1 MTVYRKKF
9 WTVLFACAFFALTFF
24 APSAYKSALAEEETY
39 VSVSTE
45 EELREAVKNIY
56 VKLEADIELTS
67 VLKIENSVVLD
78 MGSYTLS
85 GAGLEFQKSVII
97 KKGKAGSRISAPV
110 KSLKNY
116 THAAQVVAD
125 SVVLSGGTNYLV
137 NGGTVKELTL
147 ESGSLYCNG
156 CTLERLTVNSG
167 SVTVENG
174 TFGFDPSPY
183 VTDSAKGVMKNGDV
197 YQVGKWVSTETEHW
211 VVDENNAQPHTYG
224 EWKTKTPASCT
235 SPEIEE
241 AVCICGHSITR
252 EGDPKTEH
260 SFSEEYFFDESGH
273 WHVCECGAKND
284 VQSHLYDWSA
294 DRGVCR
300 YCGYVKMRDG
310 SSVDNGVSPSK
321 DGISKGG
328 LTAIAIV
335 CVLAAAGGTFAVVWF
350 KVKKKTWKD
359 IALLFRRNDKK

>member
-9 WTVLFACAFFALTFF
+9 WTILFACAFFALTFF
-24 APSAYKSALAEEETY
+24 APSAYKPALAEEKTY

-45 EELREAVKNIY
+45 EELKEAVENIY

-67 VLKIENSVVLD
+67 VLKIENSLVLD

-85 GAGLEFQKSVII
+85 GAGLEFQAMVLLE
-97 KKGKAGSRISAPV
+97 KGETGSRISAPV

-116 THAAQVVAD
+116 IHVAPITVD
-125 SVVLSGGTNYLV
+125 KLTLRGESGYLV
-137 NGGTVKELTL
+137 NGGRVKELTL
-147 ESGSLYCNG
+147 ESGSLYCDG
-156 CTLERLTVNSG
+156 CTLESLTVNGG

-183 VTDSAKGVMKNGDV
+183 VNDSAKGVMKNGDV

-241 AVCICGHSITR
+241 ATCICGHSITR
-252 EGDPKTEH
+252 EGDPRLEH
-260 SFSEEYFFDESGH
+260 TYSETYSSDGSGH
-273 WHVCECGAKND
+273 WHVCECGAKSE
-284 VQSHLYDWSA
+284 VHSHLYEWSA
-294 DRGVCR
+294 DRGVCM
-300 YCGYVKMRDG
+300 YCGYVKMREAAG
-310 SSVDNGVSPSK
+310 EAVPAPK
-321 DGISKGG
+321 DKGISEGG
-328 LTAIAIV
+328 LIAISAV
-335 CVLAAAGGTFAVVWF
+335 CALAAAGGAFAVIWF

-359 IALLFRRNDKK
+359 IVLLFRRKDKK